1 MKELNGIG
9 YFSSTKLSLS
19 EIAGENVFGEIVKR
33 EKGFILFK
41 LDEAK
46 FIYIKEFGGFSFIG
60 FSETEESHFK
70 RLLEEQFDAA
80 IECQEE
86 RLSIINNSKENKV
99 RFGQVDVVELSQD
112 TAHIIALNLAQS
124 AALFYYQSIADNLIE
139 NTKEHTSELES
150 KGKLSMNRKRL
161 LKYIGATLNVKNKI
175 SENLYVFASPML
187 AYENQSLSRVDNHLA
202 DDLEIQLRHNS
213 VKEQL
218 NIVKE
223 NLDLFKDLSLHQHS
237 SNLEWIIILLILFEV
252 IHVMVDKII

>member
-1 MKELNGIG
+1 M
-9 YFSSTKLSLS
+9 Y
-19 EIAGENVFGEIVKR
+19 KR
-33 EKGFILFK
+33 
-41 LDEAK
+41 
-46 FIYIKEFGGFSFIG
+46 
-60 FSETEESHFK
+60 
-70 RLLEEQFDAA
+70 
-80 IECQEE
+80 QEE
-86 RLSIINNSKENKV
+86 RLSIIINSKENKV
-99 RFGQVDVVELSQD
+99 RFGQVDVVELSLD
-112 TAHIIALNLAQS
+112 MAHIIALNLAQS
-124 AALFYYQSIADNLIE
+124 AALFHYQSIADNLIE